1 MGKRLRVLIVVI
13 SVAATMLV
21 VPSVGQL
28 VTSGSAGA
36 AAADTQQFTGRD
48 IYAPDIIPNPNGQG
62 YVMWYGGW
70 QTQQA
75 VNAGQLDTIFQRT
88 SPTPNGPWSN
98 PTTDILS
105 SQVAAAASEVNDPSV
120 SVVSVG
126 TSYLYTMF
134 FTVLSCGV
142 GCNNQV
148 WSATSG
154 DGNHWASFK
163 QLVFT
168 DAYGLDASSPSVVL
182 EPSGAQRWTVYYG
195 ADCVIGVASVDANR
209 DLLTSSIAYRG
220 SGSQCMSN
228 PDVFQSGSRW
238 YMFFNVQETTAS
250 DATRFN
256 VWQINSASA
265 TDWSPLTSTPVIQ
278 EDGVQRCSA
287 LTPFVL
293 PVTPNQFNIYYGL
306 VLPGTYGQCTDLT
319 NSTSI
324 MLAGNPPLSPPSP
337 VYPPAQSCVGF
348 PTGSVTGMAPG
359 LGDAGYWIVNAA
371 GQVDACGSVANS
383 YGELPSAP
391 PSPIVGITATPDG
404 HGYWLVGRDGSVYA
418 FGDAGFYGSLPSA
431 GVTPSHPL
439 VGMAATPDGRGYW
452 LVASDGGIFSFGNA
466 PFHGSTGGFPLNAPI
481 VGMAVDPATGG
492 YWIDASDGGVFAFDA
507 PYRGSMG
514 GSRLNRPMVGM
525 AVDPANAGYWLVGAD
540 GGIFS
545 FGNAPFH
552 GSTGSLGLNRPI
564 VGMEASP
571 SGAGYRFVADDGGV
585 FSFGSSQFYG
595 SAA

>member
-1 MGKRLRVLIVVI
+1 VDVVGKRLRVLIVVI

-228 PDVFQSGSRW
+228 PDVFQGGSRW
-238 YMFFNVQETTAS
+238 YMFFNVQETIAS

-256 VWQINSASA
+256 VWLINSASA

-278 EDGVQRCSA
+278 EDGVHRCSA

-404 HGYWLVGRDGSVYA
+404 HGYWLV
-418 FGDAGFYGSLPSA
+418 
-431 GVTPSHPL
+431 
-439 VGMAATPDGRGYW
+439 
-452 LVASDGGIFSFGNA
+452 ASDGGIFSFGNA

-507 PYRGSMG
+507 PYRGPMG

>member
-1 MGKRLRVLIVVI
+1 VDVVGKRLRVLIAVI

-28 VTSGSAGA
+28 VASGSAGA

-134 FTVLSCGV
+134 FTVLSCDV

-238 YMFFNVQETTAS
+238 YMFFNVQETIAS

-359 LGDAGYWIVNAA
+359 LGDVGYWIVNAA

-391 PSPIVGITATPDG
+391 PSPIVGITATPNG
-404 HGYWLVGRDGSVYA
+404 K
-418 FGDAGFYGSLPSA
+418 
-431 GVTPSHPL
+431 
-439 VGMAATPDGRGYW
+439 GYW
-452 LVASDGGIFSFGNA
+452 LVASDGSIFSFGNA